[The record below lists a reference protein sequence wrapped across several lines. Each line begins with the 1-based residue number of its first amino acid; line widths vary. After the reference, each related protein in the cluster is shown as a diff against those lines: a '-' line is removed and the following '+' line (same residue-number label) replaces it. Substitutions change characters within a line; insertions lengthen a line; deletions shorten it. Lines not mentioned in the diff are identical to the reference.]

1 MSIFLDIQL
10 EVEVIS
16 EIKQLEV
23 VVIVDE
29 MLKEIVIEIQGEEK
43 WLEEFVEIVVDKE
56 LMLIKGDN
64 VV

>member
-1 MSIFLDIQL
+1 MSIFFDIQL

>member
-1 MSIFLDIQL
+1 MSIFFDIQL

-29 MLKEIVIEIQGEEK
+29 MLIEIVIEIQGEEK

>member
-29 MLKEIVIEIQGEEK
+29 MLIEIVIEIQGEEK
-43 WLEEFVEIVVDKE
+43 WLEEFEEIVVDKE

>member
-43 WLEEFVEIVVDKE
+43 WLEEFEEIVVDKE

>member
-29 MLKEIVIEIQGEEK
+29 MLIEIVIEIQGEEK

>member
-1 MSIFLDIQL
+1 MSIFFDIQL

-29 MLKEIVIEIQGEEK
+29 MLIEIVIEIQGEEK
-43 WLEEFVEIVVDKE
+43 WLEEFEEIVVDKE